1 MSYRVKIAIQRK
13 PAGKPGWPNINFD
26 YEKEFH
32 RIYPILR
39 EGNPDAQLDVC
50 WYTAASQAEADW
62 EKDKEI
68 YDGVLV
74 LLMTNWVRVDQFY
87 LEKAKEGFPV
97 IVADVPYCGS
107 GSILT
112 GTSAIVREQKLP
124 VPVLATRNYR
134 RIAEAV
140 RLFGVLKRMKT
151 ARVLVVNNNPDMAVQ
166 KAAGER
172 WGVTFINRT
181 SADLMKKF
189 GEVDPAKAR
198 ATADRW
204 EKEALGILEPSDADI
219 LESAQLYHAI
229 MAMKEETRVDA
240 LTIDCLQ
247 LSYNGIYDESR
258 HMYPCLSYYQM
269 GNDGEIGICEAD
281 VNSTISAMLTRYTT
295 GRPGYVSDP
304 VVDTCAGQITYAH
317 CVACC
322 KVFGE
327 NDPRTCQYYLR
338 SHAEDN
344 MGASVQIVFPSGEDL
359 TTINI
364 DHVEGVACIHSS
376 RSEGNAFIE
385 GGCRSKLVARA
396 EAGNLL
402 ENWLPMW
409 HRVTVFGE
417 YRSQF
422 LELFRMKGLK
432 VLEEDKKYER

>member
-26 YEKEFH
+26 YEKEFN

-112 GTSAIVREQKLP
+112 GTSTIVREQKLP

-166 KAAGER
+166 KAAEER

-281 VNSTISAMLTRYTT
+281 VNSTISAMNTL
-295 GRPGYVSDP
+295 
-304 VVDTCAGQITYAH
+304 
-317 CVACC
+317 
-322 KVFGE
+322 
-327 NDPRTCQYYLR
+327 
-338 SHAEDN
+338 
-344 MGASVQIVFPSGEDL
+344 
-359 TTINI
+359 
-364 DHVEGVACIHSS
+364 
-376 RSEGNAFIE
+376 
-385 GGCRSKLVARA
+385 
-396 EAGNLL
+396 
-402 ENWLPMW
+402 
-409 HRVTVFGE
+409 
-417 YRSQF
+417 
-422 LELFRMKGLK
+422 
-432 VLEEDKKYER
+432 